1 MLGWLLLGA
10 LLGVGILTIAYVVSE
25 RITLSAIPRL
35 IREALK
41 TSSDEKASKLLGA
54 YFKTHISE
62 IEENTITFEQLVEG
76 SDEKVSIKIT
86 GTGIDSGIRKGM
98 ELYC

>member
-10 LLGVGILTIAYVVSE
+10 LLGTGIFMIAYVVSE
-25 RITLSAIPRL
+25 RITLSAVPRL
-35 IREALK
+35 IREALR
-41 TSSDEKASKLLGA
+41 TSSDEKAEKLLGSF
-54 YFKTHISE
+54 FKTHIAE
-62 IEENTITFEQLVEG
+62 IEENTVTFEQFING
-76 SDEKVSIKIT
+76 TNEKVSIKIT

>member
-10 LLGVGILTIAYVVSE
+10 LLGVGITYVVSE
-25 RITLSAIPRL
+25 RITLSSIPRL

-41 TSSDEKASKLLGA
+41 TSSDAKASKLLGL
-54 YFKTHISE
+54 YFKTHIAE
-62 IEENTITFEQLVEG
+62 IEENTITFEQFIEG

-86 GTGIDSGIRKGM
+86 GTGVDSDIREGM